1 MTRLQYLKCRNRLRL
16 TFEQLPEVVKA
27 LFIRVPTIVEE
38 YHTTDWRGPVPV
50 SGSPGHGRYSP
61 TRRFRIPE
69 DCRPPGIPEAIHR
82 RYDS

>member
-16 TFEQLPEVVKA
+16 TFEQLPEAVKA
-27 LFIRVPTIVEE
+27 LFIKVPICVNE
-38 YHTTDWRGPVPV
+38 YRHGRWIARVPV